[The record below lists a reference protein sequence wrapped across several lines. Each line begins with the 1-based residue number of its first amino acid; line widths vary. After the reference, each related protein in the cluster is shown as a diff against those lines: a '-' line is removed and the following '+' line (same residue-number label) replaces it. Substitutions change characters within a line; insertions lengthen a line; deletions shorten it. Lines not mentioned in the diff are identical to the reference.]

1 MLKINLQS
9 LIKTKIFW
17 SSIIVILLITSIAF
31 YILKEKEKSL
41 RTYIEKE
48 LNKTIETKKT
58 IENNL
63 MEAKKE
69 ITTRKEMETW
79 LASVVEEKNIL
90 EAKLE
95 GPTANPKNIELKK
108 IVIKTT
114 PDLTGKVLI
123 FNKEYDFVVIDLGSK
138 SNLRL
143 GDILSVYRDSEFIGR
158 VQVEKIKEKTSAAV
172 ILMPWKNVEFK
183 KSDVVKEI

>member
-1 MLKINLQS
+1 MLKVNLQS

-17 SSIIVILLITSIAF
+17 SSIIVILLITSIAS

-48 LNKTIETKKT
+48 LKKT

-90 EAKLE
+90 EAKFE
-95 GPTANPKNIELKK
+95 EPTANPKNIELKK

-114 PDLTGKVLI
+114 PDSTGKVLI

-172 ILMPWKNVEFK
+172 ILTPWKNVEFK